1 MLLGKNVL
9 MKLSDLPVY
18 KIKRVM
24 SEEDATALVG
34 TTVPDYEPTCI
45 NEGIW
50 IDEDTEEIV
59 FVYFPMEEEVSL
71 LRASVLNINYG
82 ETIRQST
89 GLKNKS
95 RTFGMA
101 PRKVFQRRE
110 SCRPTSLA
118 YEQPEEHA
126 VLVAFA
132 EKFAKMY
139 KEFAPDLYEQDKK
152 NLAEAG
158 LADEWRLTD
167 DALWTSGVV
176 NKASTLP
183 YHRDG
188 FNFATWSAMPVIR
201 KEMKGGYLTLPEYN
215 FTCSCRDG
223 WVTFFAGYKYVHGVT
238 PMTPKSA
245 DSYRYSIVY
254 YALRGLKDCFTY
266 AVETAKA
273 RESRTARED
282 NMARA
287 LKGEVDMP
295 VLGKGK

>member
-1 MLLGKNVL
+1 
-9 MKLSDLPVY
+9 MKLSELPVH

-24 SEEDATALVG
+24 SEDEATALVG
-34 TTVPDYEPTCI
+34 TTVPDYAPNCVDA
-45 NEGIW
+45 GIW

-59 FVYFPMEEEVSL
+59 FVYFPMEQEVDL
-71 LRASVLNINYG
+71 LRAAVLNIKYG

-110 SCRPTSLA
+110 TCRPTSLA
-118 YEQPEEHA
+118 QEQPNEHA
-126 VLVAFA
+126 VLIAFA
-132 EKFAKMY
+132 EKFAQMY
-139 KEFAPDLYEQDKK
+139 KEFAPDLYEADKQ
-152 NLAEAG
+152 NLLDAG
-158 LADEWRLTD
+158 LQDEWRMTD

-201 KEMKGGYLTLPEYN
+201 KEMRGGYLTLPEYN

-238 PMTPKSA
+238 PMTPTTNKA
-245 DSYRYSIVY
+245 YRYSVVY

-266 AVETAKA
+266 AVETAKGK
-273 RESRTARED
+273 ESRTMRED
-282 NMARA
+282 RMARV
-287 LKGEVDMP
+287 LKGEEAGQI
-295 VLGKGK
+295 LGGGHKSG

>member
-1 MLLGKNVL
+1 
-9 MKLSDLPVY
+9 
-18 KIKRVM
+18 
-24 SEEDATALVG
+24 
-34 TTVPDYEPTCI
+34 VPDYEANCT
-45 NEGIW
+45 EAGIW
-50 IDEDTEEIV
+50 VDEDTNEIV
-59 FVYFPMEEEVSL
+59 FVYFPMEEEVDL
-71 LRASVLNINYG
+71 LRASVLNISYG

-101 PRKVFQRRE
+101 PRKVFQKRE
-110 SCRPTSLA
+110 SCRPTSLSF
-118 YEQPEEHA
+118 EQPNEHA
-126 VLVAFA
+126 VLIAFA
-132 EKFAKMY
+132 EKFARMY
-139 KEFAPDLYEQDKK
+139 KEFAPELYEADKK
-152 NLAEAG
+152 NLADAG
-158 LADEWRLTD
+158 LQDEWRMTD

-201 KEMKGGYLTLPEYN
+201 REMKGGYLTLPEYD

-238 PMTPKSA
+238 PMSPKTKDA
-245 DSYRYSIVY
+245 YRYSIVY

-273 RESRTARED
+273 RDSRTMRED
-282 NMARA
+282 RMARA
-287 LKGEVDMP
+287 LKGDEAHQ
-295 VLGKGK
+295 VLGKS